1 MDISDLQQQ
10 QGYRS
15 SKAFPFTG
23 LPAREYFTLDE
34 HDREDD
40 QASRKRQRVSAQ
52 HSTAKTRGKK
62 RHFTLAVI
70 AMRKALISN
79 MGEHAYD
86 QLDEDQLLPS
96 PPKAVKTEWLQILGC
111 QNFTQVTQNAREYKL
126 VALLSKRCWD
136 KVLHIF
142 KLCNYNAIVTT
153 DRHANVLMF
162 SPLRGLLE
170 DRMYKMLSKYADTPF
185 NAARGVKEVIARA
198 EEELKRDRCPRGP
211 SMDYREMKI
220 RLAAFQ
226 REGLTPEV
234 AVEQRERIRNLQ
246 AQVSQ
251 LKMFILDVA
260 QTVNSADSSETKI
273 NHIKNLLEIDPFLDP
288 DTGGFAEEISSSTV
302 EGIREDRTD
311 DMSKQAPGGFGEP
324 VSFSET
330 QRAFS
335 ACQVFRGQVE
345 DRLNHG
351 KPFDNYKPLSYQA
364 QLVAGTNYKIRVD
377 VSGPPPQWPKGGGV
391 GPVILRDIVEM
402 TVYWGLPTATPE
414 LKDAVI
420 FSEP

>member
-1 MDISDLQQQ
+1 
-10 QGYRS
+10 
-15 SKAFPFTG
+15 
-23 LPAREYFTLDE
+23 
-34 HDREDD
+34 
-40 QASRKRQRVSAQ
+40 
-52 HSTAKTRGKK
+52 
-62 RHFTLAVI
+62 
-70 AMRKALISN
+70 MRKAHISN
-79 MGEHAYD
+79 MGEQAYC
-86 QLDEDQLLPS
+86 QLDEDQLLPN

-162 SPLRGLLE
+162 RPLRGMLE

-198 EEELKRDRCPRGP
+198 EEELEKDRCPRGP
-211 SMDYREMKI
+211 PMDYREMKL

-234 AVEQRERIRNLQ
+234 AAEQRERIRNLQ
-246 AQVSQ
+246 AQISQ
-251 LKMFILDVA
+251 LKMFGMDVA
-260 QTVNSADSSETKI
+260 RTVNSDGSSETKM
-273 NHIKNLLEIDPFLDP
+273 NHIKNLLEIDSFLHP
-288 DTGGFAEEISSSTV
+288 DTGGFAEGISLSKV
-302 EGIREDRTD
+302 EGGRREDKPD
-311 DMSKQAPGGFGEP
+311 DMSKQAPGGFGES
-324 VSFSET
+324 VSFSDTE
-330 QRAFS
+330 RAFS

-402 TVYWGLPTATPE
+402 TVYWGPSTATPE
-414 LKDAVI
+414 LTGAVMLH
-420 FSEP
+420 EH

>member
-1 MDISDLQQQ
+1 MTKQPVRGSVYQ
-10 QGYRS
+10 
-15 SKAFPFTG
+15 FNT
-23 LPAREYFTLDE
+23 
-34 HDREDD
+34 
-40 QASRKRQRVSAQ
+40 AQ
-52 HSTAKTRGKK
+52 
-62 RHFTLAVI
+62 
-70 AMRKALISN
+70 
-79 MGEHAYD
+79 
-86 QLDEDQLLPS
+86 
-96 PPKAVKTEWLQILGC
+96 
-111 QNFTQVTQNAREYKL
+111 FTQVTQNAREYKL
-126 VALLSKRCWD
+126 VALLSKRCWG

-142 KLCNYNAIVTT
+142 KLCNHNAIATT
-153 DRHANVLMF
+153 DRQANVLLF
-162 SPLRGLLE
+162 RPLRGLLE
-170 DRMYKMLSKYADTPF
+170 DVMYKLLSKYADTPF
-185 NAARGVKEVIARA
+185 NAARDVKEVIARA
-198 EEELKRDRCPRGP
+198 EEELEKDRCPRGP
-211 SMDYREMKI
+211 AMDYREMKI
-220 RLAAFQ
+220 KLAAFQ
-226 REGLTPEV
+226 REGITPEV
-234 AVEQRERIRNLQ
+234 AAEQREKIRNLQ

-251 LKMFILDVA
+251 LKMFALDVA

-288 DTGGFAEEISSSTV
+288 DTGGFAEGISLSKV
-302 EGIREDRTD
+302 EGIRKDSTD
-311 DMSKQAPGGFGEP
+311 DMSKQAPGGFGES

-402 TVYWGLPTATPE
+402 TVYWGPPTATPE

-420 FSEP
+420 LSEP